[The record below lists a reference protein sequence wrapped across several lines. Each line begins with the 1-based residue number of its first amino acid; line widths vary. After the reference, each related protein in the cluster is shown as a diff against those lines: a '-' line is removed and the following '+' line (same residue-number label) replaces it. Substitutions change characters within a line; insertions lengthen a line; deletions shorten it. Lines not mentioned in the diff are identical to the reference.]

1 MNATMFIEHRVKSKI
16 TLRDILERVFD
27 QRIEGVPKSI
37 NSKDGGY
44 FPFSSVEVF
53 LISEQ
58 KIQMIMKEKFPYDT
72 HGDLSKLLLH
82 ITTLLHSLKEN
93 LSGFK
98 VRDFFL
104 YEDNGRPITRKDL
117 KFYLSLMK

>member
-27 QRIEGVPKSI
+27 QRIEGVPKTI

-44 FPFSSVEVF
+44 FPYSSVEVF
-53 LISEQ
+53 VISEQ
-58 KIQMIMKEKFPYDT
+58 EIQIIMKEKFPCDT
-72 HGDLSKLLLH
+72 HGYLSKLLSH
-82 ITTLLHSLKEN
+82 IKILLYSLKESLN
-93 LSGFK
+93 GFK

-104 YEDNGRPITRKDL
+104 YEDNGRPITKKDL
-117 KFYLSLMK
+117 KSYLSLMK